1 VIRVTVGVTRQGNLA
16 RTCKRGRLQ
25 DKERLLL
32 TGAMGVQI
40 PPTLPAFVR
49 PPPLA
54 ATFIRATAPVL
65 SIFMLKISTRLI
77 KLTIQGCGYA
87 AQIYVW
93 RYVPLTPLTGA
104 G

>member
-1 VIRVTVGVTRQGNLA
+1 VIHVTVGVTPQGNLA
-16 RTCKRGRLQ
+16 STCKRGRLQ

-54 ATFIRATAPVL
+54 ASFIRAT
-65 SIFMLKISTRLI
+65 
-77 KLTIQGCGYA
+77 
-87 AQIYVW
+87 
-93 RYVPLTPLTGA
+93 VPAFVHIHADADQALV
-104 G
+104 